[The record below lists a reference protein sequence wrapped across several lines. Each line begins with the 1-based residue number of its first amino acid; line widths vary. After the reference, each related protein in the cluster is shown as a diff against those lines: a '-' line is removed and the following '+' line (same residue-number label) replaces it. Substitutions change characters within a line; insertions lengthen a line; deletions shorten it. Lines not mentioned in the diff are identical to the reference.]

1 MPLLEDLERMFK
13 KDEHLKRIGIVL
25 AGAWLAIANR
35 MVAHLPGYRLRR
47 FIYRNVFR
55 MKIGEGSTLQIGAFI
70 LAPHKISIGDHAN
83 IGIGALLDGRRG
95 LVIGSNVDINFNVSM
110 FTLEHDINSPDYST
124 KGGTVIISDYAC
136 IASGA
141 VILPGVRI
149 GRGAVV
155 AAGAVVT
162 KDVEDFSIV
171 GGVPAR
177 PIAHRSSDLRYTL
190 KANPFPFH

>member
-1 MPLLEDLERMFK
+1 MPILDSLEQMFK
-13 KDEHLKRIGIVL
+13 KDERLKRIGIVL
-25 AGAWLAIANR
+25 AGGWQAIANR

-47 FIYRNVFR
+47 FIYSSVFR
-55 MKIGEGSTLQIGAFI
+55 MTIGKGSTLQMGTFI
-70 LAPHKISIGDHAN
+70 LAPHKISIGDHTN

-95 LVIGSNVDINFNVSM
+95 LVIGSNVDINFNVSI
-110 FTLEHDINSPDYST
+110 FTLEHDINAVDYSS
-124 KGGTVIISDYAC
+124 KGGSVIIADYAC

-141 VILPGVRI
+141 IILPGVHI

-162 KDVEDFSIV
+162 KDVGDFCLV

-177 PIAHRSSDLRYTL
+177 VIGRRTENLQYTL
-190 KANPFPFH
+190 GTNPFPFH